1 MSKLLFTKKIQ
12 NYLINAGGGT
22 HLTQM
27 TPQAHTVP
35 KFNNKEQ
42 SEYSQLNQ
50 ILNILKDE
58 LITFYKKFK
67 KSKNSKN
74 LCINDFLKFWIFTLK
89 SEISEKNKKFQKNI
103 NTYKII
109 IHKIRFIFSTF
120 YIADEIGQILAPA
133 SCDLERY

>member
-22 HLTQM
+22 HWTQM

-35 KFNNKEQ
+35 KFNDKEQ

-89 SEISEKNKKFQKNI
+89 CEISEKHQ
-103 NTYKII
+103 
-109 IHKIRFIFSTF
+109 
-120 YIADEIGQILAPA
+120 
-133 SCDLERY
+133 